1 FWAKP
6 KPPAWGPNAVPAG
19 AAAGV
24 AGAAATHGS
33 HAAPVP
39 VDAVQH
45 GSHAADVAPATDLA
59 PNEVPPH
66 GLHTAPVD

>member
-1 FWAKP
+1 
-6 KPPAWGPNAVPAG
+6 V
-19 AAAGV
+19 
-24 AGAAATHGS
+24 THGS

-45 GSHAADVAPATDLA
+45 GSHAADVAPVTDLA